1 MIKDAEAHAEED
13 RARKEEA
20 ETRNQGDSQVYQIEK
35 MLRDNGDK
43 LAEDDKTRLEAAVA
57 TLKEAL
63 AGTDS
68 EAIKRATEEL
78 GTAGQAAGQKLY
90 EQAAAS
96 AQAAGGGEGGSAGSG
111 SSDSSRPSDDDI
123 VDAEIVDEK

>member
-1 MIKDAEAHAEED
+1 
-13 RARKEEA
+13 
-20 ETRNQGDSQVYQIEK
+20 
-35 MLRDNGDK
+35 

-63 AGTDS
+63 GGSDI

-96 AQAAGGGEGGSAGSG
+96 AQAAGGDGGSSAGGSG
-111 SSDSSRPSDDDI
+111 DSSRPSDDDI